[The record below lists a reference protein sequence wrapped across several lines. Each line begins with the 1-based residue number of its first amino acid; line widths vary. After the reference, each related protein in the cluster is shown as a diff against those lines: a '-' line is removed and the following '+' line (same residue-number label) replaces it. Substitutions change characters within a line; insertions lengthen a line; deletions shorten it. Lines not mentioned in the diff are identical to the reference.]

1 MRPVSYGFMV
11 FSNLSVPKVVEQVK
25 VGEEVGFD
33 SAWLL
38 DSQLVGRE
46 VFVALAASALATS
59 RIRLGPGVTHTAT
72 RHPSVLA
79 SGFAS
84 LAEVAPGRINLA
96 IGYGDSAIRGLGG
109 KPVKLAQYREDF
121 ELIRSLLAGKK
132 VPYNSR
138 EIKLAWS
145 NPQLTSQIP
154 LYSVPGGPK
163 GMELAGELGAGAV
176 LLCRE
181 HELQEN
187 LQHLTE
193 GAKRG
198 GKALK
203 DLDIIWWATTCISE
217 DWSKVREYLAPRVAS
232 NLRHS
237 YYDYKRGIVREDELP
252 APLDL
257 TRRIAEE
264 YNFLE
269 HATAGAEHGK
279 LLDSLPDD
287 VFKRGLVAG
296 SPREAA
302 TVIRR
307 VVEAYPEI
315 RQVVWHIPVG
325 TPRLSLVDILRTFAN
340 EVKPLLQ

>member
-11 FSNLSVPKVVEQVK
+11 FSNLSVPEVVKQVK

-38 DSQLVGRE
+38 DSQLVGRD
-46 VFVALAASALATS
+46 VFVAMAASALATS

-84 LAEVAPGRINLA
+84 LAELAPGRINLA

-109 KPVKLAQYREDF
+109 KPVRLAQHREDF
-121 ELIRSLLAGKK
+121 ELIKNLLAGRK
-132 VPYNSR
+132 VPYKDR

-163 GMELAGELGAGAV
+163 GLELAGELGEGAV
-176 LLCRE
+176 LLVRE
-181 HELQEN
+181 HELKES
-187 LQHLTE
+187 LQHLAE
-193 GAKRG
+193 GARRV
-198 GKALK
+198 GKGLR
-203 DLDIIWWATTCISE
+203 DLDLIWWVTTCISN
-217 DWSKVREYLAPRVAS
+217 DWDKVREYLAPRVAS

-237 YYDYKRGIVREDELP
+237 YYDYKRGTIREDELP
-252 APLDL
+252 APLEL

-269 HATAGAEHGK
+269 HATAGAEHSK
-279 LLDSLPDD
+279 LLDRLPDD

-302 TVIRR
+302 AIIRR
-307 VVEAYPEI
+307 VVETYPEI
-315 RQVVWHIPVG
+315 RQVVLHIPVG
-325 TPRLSLVDILRTFAN
+325 TPRLSLVDVLRTFAT
-340 EVKPLLQ
+340 EVKPLLS

>member
-1 MRPVSYGFMV
+1 MV
-11 FSNLSVPKVVEQVK
+11 FSNLSVPQVIEQVK
-25 VGEEVGFD
+25 VGEDVGFD

-46 VFVALAASALATS
+46 VFVALTACALATS

-72 RHPSVLA
+72 RHPSVIA

-84 LAEVAPGRINLA
+84 LAEISPGRINLA

-109 KPVKLAQYREDF
+109 KPVKLAQHRTDF
-121 ELIRSLLAGKK
+121 QLIRSLLKGEK

-145 NPQLTSQIP
+145 DAQLTRQVP

-163 GMELAGELGAGAV
+163 GMELAGELGEGAV

-181 HELQEN
+181 HEIKEN
-187 LQHLTE
+187 LQHLSE
-193 GAKRG
+193 GAKRA
-198 GKALK
+198 GKTLK
-203 DLDIIWWATTCISE
+203 DLDIIWWVTTCIDN
-217 DWSKVREYLAPRVAS
+217 DWDKVREYLAPRVAS

-252 APLDL
+252 APLEL

-269 HATAGAEHGK
+269 HATAGAEHGR

-302 TVIRR
+302 DVIRR
-307 VVEAYPEI
+307 VVETYPAI
-315 RQVVWHIPVG
+315 RQVVLHIPVG
-325 TPRLSLVDILRTFAN
+325 TPRLSLVDVLRTFARD
-340 EVKPLLQ
+340 VKPLLS